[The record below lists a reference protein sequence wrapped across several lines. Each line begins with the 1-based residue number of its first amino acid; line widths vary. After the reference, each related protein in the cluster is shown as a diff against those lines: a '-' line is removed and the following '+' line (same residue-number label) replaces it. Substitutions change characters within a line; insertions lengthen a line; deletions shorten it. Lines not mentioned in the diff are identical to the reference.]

1 VAGVNILLRLAALFG
16 KLSLLAV
23 GGVNST
29 LPAIAR
35 EVVDDRHWMTREQF
49 AQLFAIANAAPG
61 PNMLVVVLIGQRV
74 GGVPGGVVAAL
85 AMILPAGILVL
96 LGSGL
101 WDRFRHARWRRVLQ
115 AAILPITGGLVL
127 AAAVVLVEAADTSR
141 LLVAVTAAAAALL
154 YWSKLHPLW
163 VLAAGMAVGLIAG
176 FA

>member
-1 VAGVNILLRLAALFG
+1 MNILLQLAALFG

-35 EVVDDRHWMTREQF
+35 EVVDDRHWMTRAQF
-49 AQLFAIANAAPG
+49 AQLFAIGQSAPG
-61 PNMLVVVLIGQRV
+61 PNMLVAVLVGQHV
-74 GGVPGGVVAAL
+74 GGVAGGVVAGL

-96 LGSGL
+96 FASSL

-115 AAILPITGGLVL
+115 AAILPISGGLIL
-127 AAAVVLVEAADTSR
+127 AAAFVLVEAADVSV
-141 LLVAVTAAAAALL
+141 LLVLVTAVAAGMS

-163 VLAAGMAVGLIAG
+163 VLAAGAVVGLVAG
-176 FA
+176 GL

>member
-1 VAGVNILLRLAALFG
+1 MNILLQVAALFG

-35 EVVDDRHWMTREQF
+35 AVVDDRHWMSRAQF
-49 AQLFAIANAAPG
+49 AQLFAIAQSAPG

-74 GGVPGGVVAAL
+74 GGVAGGVVAGL

-96 LGSGL
+96 LVAGL
-101 WDRFRHARWRRVLQ
+101 WDRFREARWRRVLQ

-127 AAAVVLVEAADTSR
+127 AAAAVLVEAADSGPILAVVT
-141 LLVAVTAAAAALL
+141 LVAAGVSYL
-154 YWSKLHPLW
+154 SKWHPLW
-163 VLAAGMAVGLIAG
+163 LLAAGTVAGLAFLG
-176 FA
+176 GSN

>member
-1 VAGVNILLRLAALFG
+1 VAGVNILLQLAALFG

-29 LPAIAR
+29 LPEIAR
-35 EVVDDRHWMTREQF
+35 AVVDDRHWMTREQF
-49 AQLFAIANAAPG
+49 AQLFAIANSAPG
-61 PNMLVVVLIGQRV
+61 PNMLVAVLIGQRV
-74 GGVPGGVVAAL
+74 GGMAGGIVAGL

-96 LGSGL
+96 LVSRL

-127 AAAVVLVEAADTSR
+127 AAAVVLVEAADTSVV
-141 LLVAVTAAAAALL
+141 LAGVTVVAAAVM

-163 VLAAGMAVGLIAG
+163 VLAAGAVVGLLAG
-176 FA
+176 GM

>member
-1 VAGVNILLRLAALFG
+1 VAGLNILLRLAGLFG
-16 KLSLLAV
+16 RLSLLAV

-29 LPAIAR
+29 LPEIAR
-35 EVVDDRHWMTREQF
+35 AVVDDRHWMTREQF

-61 PNMLVVVLIGQRV
+61 PNMLVVVLIGQSV
-74 GGVPGGVVAAL
+74 GGVLGGIVAAL

-96 LGSGL
+96 LVSGL

-127 AAAVVLVEAADTSR
+127 AAAAVLVEAADTSV
-141 LLVAVTAAAAALL
+141 LWVGVTAVAAGLL

-163 VLAAGMAVGLIAG
+163 VLAAGTVVGLLG
-176 FA
+176 GGL

>member
-1 VAGVNILLRLAALFG
+1 MAGVNILLQIAALFG

-74 GGVPGGVVAAL
+74 GGVAGGAVAGL
-85 AMILPAGILVL
+85 AMVLPAGILVL
-96 LGSGL
+96 LVSGL

-127 AAAVVLVEAADTSR
+127 AAAVVLMEAADSSAM
-141 LLVAVTAAAAALL
+141 LVAVTAVAAGLL

-163 VLAAGMAVGLIAG
+163 VLAAGTVVGLVAG
-176 FA
+176 GL